1 MTKEEYDFEVLNYYY
16 LALVDLLMG
25 VTYQEVFNQ
34 MKDFETLEIYE
45 ACDGVKKALE
55 KADKCTIKEIQLEV
69 NRVESELEKQKDIYE
84 N

>member
-16 LALVDLLMG
+16 LALMDLLMG
-25 VTYQEVFNQ
+25 VTYQELHNQ
-34 MKDFETLEIYE
+34 LKDFEGLEIYE

-55 KADKCTIKEIQLEV
+55 QADKCTIIQLEV
-69 NRVESELEKQKDIYE
+69 NIVELELQKQRDVYE

>member
-34 MKDFETLEIYE
+34 MKDFEALEIYE
-45 ACDGVKKALE
+45 ACDGVNKALIE
-55 KADKCTIKEIQLEV
+55 ADRCTLKEIQSEV
-69 NRVESELEKQKDIYE
+69 NRVELELEKQKDIYE

>member
-25 VTYQEVFNQ
+25 VTYQELHSQ
-34 MKDFETLEIYE
+34 LKDFEDLEIYE

-55 KADKCTIKEIQLEV
+55 QADKCTIKEIQLEV
-69 NRVESELEKQKDIYE
+69 NIVELELQKQRDVYE

>member
-16 LALVDLLMG
+16 LALMDLLMG
-25 VTYQEVFNQ
+25 VTYQELHNQ
-34 MKDFETLEIYE
+34 LKDFEGLEIYE

-55 KADKCTIKEIQLEV
+55 QADKCTIKELEV
-69 NRVESELEKQKDIYE
+69 NIVELELQKQRDVYE